1 MKKYILGNYE
11 LSLPDIYLLQK
22 CIESHIEE
30 INNFM
35 LSDLCSKPMF
45 DLYRIEFDKLNVLL
59 EQLKRYGD

>member
-11 LSLPDIYLLQK
+11 MSLPDIYLLQK

-35 LSDLCSKPMF
+35 LSDLCSKPLF
-45 DLYRIEFDKLNVLL
+45 DLYKIEVDKLNLFL

>member
-1 MKKYILGNYE
+1 MKRYVLGFYE

-35 LSDLCSKPMF
+35 LSDLCSQPLF
-45 DLYRIEFDKLNVLL
+45 DLYKIEFDKLNILL